1 MSTAEETY
9 KKILNVFFIIL
20 LIALL
25 CIAGYIAY
33 KFISAKIINDDSEEY
48 IAEFENEIGELEEDI
63 INDETVEN
71 AENQGENTK
80 KNKAKTVNNA
90 RKSKS
95 KKSVKK
101 YYNYDICGYIRIPKT
116 GIKYPIISTLS
127 KQALEKGVCV
137 EYGPGPN
144 EPGNTVIAGHN
155 YLNRLFFSK
164 NKTLNI
170 GDKVYITD
178 LYGVTVEYTIYNKFE
193 TSPQD
198 TNYMFRDTGG
208 APEITL
214 ATCSQNGSARLI
226 LYAK

>member
-1 MSTAEETY
+1 MSTAADTY
-9 KKILNVFFIIL
+9 KKVLNIFFIIL
-20 LIALL
+20 LIVLL
-25 CIAGYIAY
+25 CIAGYVIY
-33 KFISAKIINDDSEEY
+33 KFISAKIINDDSDEY
-48 IAEFENEIGELEEDI
+48 IAEFTDEIGDI
-63 INDETVEN
+63 DENIISDDGAVASAQTNSE
-71 AENQGENTK
+71 AS
-80 KNKAKTVNNA
+80 NKASKVKSARSSKT
-90 RKSKS
+90 
-95 KKSVKK
+95 KKSVGK
-101 YYNYDICGYIRIPKT
+101 YYNYDVCGYIRIPKT
-116 GIKYPIISTLS
+116 GIQYPIIATLS

-164 NKTLNI
+164 NKNLNI

-198 TNYMFRDTGG
+198 TSYMFRDTGG
-208 APEITL
+208 IPEITL